1 MSNDTLMLLFQAG
14 LFLLAILTFVV
25 LLIDKM
31 SKKNSSPWSNWLATI
46 FYKNPNDTS
55 CLSN

>member
-14 LFLLAILTFVV
+14 LFLLTLLTFIV

-31 SKKNSSPWSNWLATI
+31 SKK
-46 FYKNPNDTS
+46 
-55 CLSN
+55 

>member
-14 LFLLAILTFVV
+14 LFLLALLTFIV

-31 SKKNSSPWSNWLATI
+31 SKK
-46 FYKNPNDTS
+46 
-55 CLSN
+55 